1 MTDEQRPSDTAG
13 ESQENVDDLWSSAFE
28 ESGDVMGEGEM
39 SAAEKPAPQ
48 AQAVQDTAPVF
59 KQMSVKD
66 SGLEISPRDLEV
78 IMDVPVTLGV
88 ELGRTRITVKQLLNT
103 TQGSVIELDGLAG
116 EPMDISINNHLIAKG
131 EVVVIG
137 DKYGIRITEIVSPSD
152 RMQRLSR

>member
-13 ESQENVDDLWSSAFE
+13 ESQENVDDLWSEAFE
-28 ESGDVMGEGEM
+28 ESGDTMGEGEM
-39 SAAEKPAPQ
+39 SAAEPAAPAPASQ
-48 AQAVQDTAPVF
+48 GDQVF
-59 KQMSVKD
+59 KPLNTQEGVLD
-66 SGLEISPRDLEV
+66 ISPRELEV

-88 ELGRTRITVKQLLNT
+88 ELGRTRITVKELLKT